1 MTDEDEE
8 DEIVAEIHAARKKI
22 AEECD
27 YDFDKLLARYE
38 RMQAES
44 SEQFVREVPKSDI
57 KPPPT

>member
-27 YDFDKLLARYE
+27 YDFDKLLARYK
-38 RMQAES
+38 RMQAENP
-44 SEQFVREVPKSDI
+44 EDLVDVVPKSD
-57 KPPPT
+57 PEPEPM